1 MPQIT
6 MKVKGFTKLEK
17 QLRALPLK
25 MEKKIIKKAVR
36 AGQKK
41 TLAKARSNAKTLI
54 GGEMGNLIARNTK
67 IKIYKKKR
75 KGYFGLGVELLPD
88 PAFIHINADG
98 GRNFIPTA
106 IEFGHG
112 SGKDDAAIPYMRN
125 AHETTRRSS
134 LSALVKE
141 LRKGLL
147 ESFKGK

>member
-1 MPQIT
+1 MPEII
-6 MKVKGFTKLEK
+6 MKTKGFARFEK
-17 QLRALPLK
+17 QLGALPLK
-25 MEKKIIKKAVR
+25 MEKKIVKKAVR

-54 GGEMGNLIARNTK
+54 GGEMGALIARSIK

-125 AHETTRRSS
+125 AHETTKRP
-134 LSALVKE
+134 ALAAVAKE
-141 LRKGLL
+141 IRKGLL